1 MISDKKLNL
10 QLGDIIKLISTSN
23 EAINNKTYYI
33 KFINDK
39 KIKLLSPDEEF
50 ILEISEEGKILE
62 ESIDNIILLHE
73 MIAIVMLYKII
84 YYYIL

>member
-23 EAINNKTYYI
+23 ETINNKTYYI

-39 KIKLLSPDEEF
+39 KIKLLSPDQEF
-50 ILEISEEGKILE
+50 ILEISRAL
-62 ESIDNIILLHE
+62 
-73 MIAIVMLYKII
+73 
-84 YYYIL
+84 